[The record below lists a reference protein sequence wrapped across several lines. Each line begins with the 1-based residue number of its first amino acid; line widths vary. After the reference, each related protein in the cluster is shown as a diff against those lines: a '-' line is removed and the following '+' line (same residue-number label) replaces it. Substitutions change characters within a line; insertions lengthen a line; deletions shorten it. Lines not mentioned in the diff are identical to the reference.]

1 MNNTTIRPEI
11 IRIDEPLTCCDEVW
25 EAAYLRFETPK
36 EEKKK
41 FIKRL
46 YQLGVKSWPKDS
58 MIVDLFCGRG
68 TGINALKEL
77 GFNQIEGLDLS
88 ERLLLQFQGDAKL
101 YVCDCRKLPF
111 DDASRDIVIVQG
123 GMHHLPQQTNDFEA
137 VIYETRRI
145 LKPEGRFV
153 MIEPWST
160 PFLDLVDLLSKF
172 KFFRKIYP
180 PLDDLAIMIDRERT
194 TYEAWLKLPKEI
206 ENILLESFQPEIHKK
221 KLGKIL
227 FVGRKID

>member
-1 MNNTTIRPEI
+1 MSNIESRPEI
-11 IRIDEPLTCCDEVW
+11 VRIDEPLTCCDEIW
-25 EAAYLRFETPK
+25 EAAYLRFETPE

-41 FIKRL
+41 FVKRL
-46 YQLGVKSWPKDS
+46 YQLGVESWPKHS

-68 TGINALKEL
+68 NGINALKEL

-123 GMHHLPQQTNDFEA
+123 GVHHLPNQTKDFEA
-137 VIYETRRI
+137 VILETRRV

-153 MIEPWST
+153 MVEPWRT
-160 PFLDLVDLLSKF
+160 PFLDFVHFMTKF
-172 KFFRKIYP
+172 NFFRKLYP
-180 PLDDLAIMIDRERT
+180 PLDDLAIMTDRERT
-194 TYEAWLKLPKEI
+194 TYEAWLKLPREI
-206 ENILLESFQPEIHKK
+206 EKILLESFQPEIHKK
-221 KLGKIL
+221 NLGKIF
-227 FVGRKID
+227 FVGRKKD